1 MKRQHANEKKK
12 EKCVTVLSVPYS
24 IPIAFLVLLVIQ
36 MGLWIILTDSQFFGS
51 VSLATKRAH
60 GP

>member
-1 MKRQHANEKKK
+1 MRKKK

-24 IPIAFLVLLVIQ
+24 IPIAFLPLLVIQ
-36 MGLWIILTDSQFFGS
+36 MGLWIILTDSQSFGS